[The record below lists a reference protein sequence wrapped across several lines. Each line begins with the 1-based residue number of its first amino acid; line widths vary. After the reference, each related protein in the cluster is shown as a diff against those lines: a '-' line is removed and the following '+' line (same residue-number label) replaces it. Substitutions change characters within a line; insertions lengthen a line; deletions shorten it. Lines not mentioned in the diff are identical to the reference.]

1 MVLIPE
7 ESCAEDEEG
16 EDDNASPVE
25 WREMETG
32 NHNQLYEFDYVYDKY
47 CQRMLFFD
55 RMSAQHLNEAGFCI
69 HTNSSARSVPKK
81 LSSPLGCLSLKKIE
95 EPEDEEEWL
104 QQQGNDLHQDLET
117 AYIAQMC
124 LAWEALN
131 CQYTQLTRKIMC
143 YNENSTCYNHSAQQ
157 FQQFQVLLQRYIEN
171 EPFAKGLRPEIFAR
185 MRNSLPKL
193 LHVPLIQGSEQN
205 LAAEGSDIHVFAM
218 DLIKIIENS
227 ILTFYLFL
235 KTEKKKTSG
244 VLNLFGSPNLIASP
258 LQQIQSSLQK
268 KEVKLKEMRKK
279 KKGRK
284 NKWWPITPEDV
295 ELLFG
300 LIDIKVIL
308 RVLTMARIS
317 KAQLFW
323 CQQKIDKLDLSDRKL
338 ERDASPVLFPC

>member
-1 MVLIPE
+1 MV
-7 ESCAEDEEG
+7 SF
-16 EDDNASPVE
+16 
-25 WREMETG
+25 T
-32 NHNQLYEFDYVYDKY
+32 
-47 CQRMLFFD
+47 
-55 RMSAQHLNEAGFCI
+55 GFCI

-193 LHVPLIQGSEQN
+193 LHVPLIQGKRN
-205 LAAEGSDIHVFAM
+205 PCTC
-218 DLIKIIENS
+218 
-227 ILTFYLFL
+227 IL
-235 KTEKKKTSG
+235 
-244 VLNLFGSPNLIASP
+244 
-258 LQQIQSSLQK
+258 
-268 KEVKLKEMRKK
+268 
-279 KKGRK
+279 
-284 NKWWPITPEDV
+284 
-295 ELLFG
+295 
-300 LIDIKVIL
+300 
-308 RVLTMARIS
+308 
-317 KAQLFW
+317 
-323 CQQKIDKLDLSDRKL
+323 
-338 ERDASPVLFPC
+338 VLFSWKNVEHYVSLCWKYYKDSCISVLGQLAKGICGNYLKYTCRFNEAKNGKTI